1 MEPTER
7 IAELEAQLVA
17 AQVEIRNSHALLA
30 LLTARAPGGL
40 ILNDTELASVPLLGQ
55 LSIHRDEKIPGCVV
69 MLKQPAPAS

>member
-7 IAELEAQLVA
+7 IAQLETALAAAQL
-17 AQVEIRNSHALLA
+17 EIRNSHALLA

-55 LSIHRDEKIPGCVV
+55 LSIHRDERVPGCVIT
-69 MLKQPAPAS
+69 LQQPAPAS